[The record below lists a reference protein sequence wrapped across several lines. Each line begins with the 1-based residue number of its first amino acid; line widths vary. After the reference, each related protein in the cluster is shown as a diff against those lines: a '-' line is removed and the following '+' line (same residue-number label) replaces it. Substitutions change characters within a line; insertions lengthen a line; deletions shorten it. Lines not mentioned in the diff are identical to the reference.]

1 MVLSPNSK
9 IVAQRALLAVI
20 KDEEQTVLAAI
31 HSDQTSAKDIS
42 KALNDL
48 YTLWSTTALKLADLE
63 DAPVMSPSSPS
74 AAQCNHGQGA
84 VSLLVAHA
92 KTSKA
97 GKAGSDSSLD
107 E

>member
-9 IVAQRALLAVI
+9 IVAQRALLAVV
-20 KDEEQTVLAAI
+20 KDEEQTLLAAI
-31 HSDQTSAKDIS
+31 HSDQTSAKEIS

-63 DAPVMSPSSPS
+63 DAPVTSSPS

-107 E
+107 Q